1 VPVPPLTGT
10 ATLNPSVLV
19 DSLVPGVI
27 DSLRNSLNP
36 QFGIRAYR
44 AYRVIRTWTG
54 AQPGD
59 GSYSDVAGE
68 LIPQPRVRVWDG
80 FKFEQAPAGLQSAGR
95 VRLTEV
101 SLTYS
106 EADLTGQPLSNNQ
119 ELLIALGDANGQ
131 GSTTY
136 LFTHVQP
143 PYIDR
148 EKDMGWVLNL
158 IRVQNSSPWVPS

>member
-1 VPVPPLTGT
+1 MPVPPLTGT
-10 ATLNPSVLV
+10 ATLDQGVLV

-27 DSLRNSLNP
+27 DALRDSLNP

-44 AYRVIRTWTG
+44 TYRVIRTWTG
-54 AQPGD
+54 AEPGS
-59 GSYSDVAGE
+59 GSYTDDAGE
-68 LIPQPRVRVWDG
+68 LRPQPRVWVWDG
-80 FKFEQAPAGLQSAGR
+80 FKFNQEPIGLQSVGR

-101 SLTYS
+101 SLTYA
-106 EADLTGQPLSNNQ
+106 EPDLTGQPLTNNQ
-119 ELLIALGDANGQ
+119 ELLIAIGDANGQ
-131 GSTTY
+131 GSSTN

-158 IRVQNSSPWVPS
+158 IRVQNSRPWVPS

>member
-1 VPVPPLTGT
+1 MPVPPLIGT

-27 DSLRNSLNP
+27 DSLRDSLNP

-44 AYRVIRTWTG
+44 VYRVIRTWTG
-54 AQPGD
+54 TQPGD
-59 GSYSDVAGE
+59 GSYSDNAGE
-68 LIPQPRVRVWDG
+68 LRPYPRVMVWDG
-80 FKFEQAPAGLQSAGR
+80 FRFEQEPAGLKSAGR
-95 VRLTEV
+95 IRLTEV
-101 SLTYS
+101 SLSYAES
-106 EADLTGQPLSNNQ
+106 DLTGQPLRANQ
-119 ELLIALGDANGQ
+119 ELLIAVADANGER
-131 GSTTY
+131 SSVN

-158 IRVQNSSPWVPS
+158 IRVQNSNPWVPS